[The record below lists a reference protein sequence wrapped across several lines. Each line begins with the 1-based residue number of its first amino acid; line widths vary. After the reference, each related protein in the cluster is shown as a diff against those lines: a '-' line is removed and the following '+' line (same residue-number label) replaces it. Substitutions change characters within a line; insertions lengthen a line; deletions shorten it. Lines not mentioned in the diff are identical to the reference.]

1 MTSIIGEDVKNMTK
15 EPSDSLGRMI
25 RTEDIPTIDLYM
37 DQIIQLFEQTFA
49 DTKRD
54 KNDKIMTKTMINN
67 YAKGGLL
74 FPIQKKR
81 YSREHIMLIA
91 LIYELK
97 GILSVHDIKTAL
109 RRISKEGLPQEMDG
123 VYTRYLALADENL
136 QLFKT
141 EIRHHQERV
150 ASQIAEMEADEEV
163 QDILMILTCVNMSNL
178 YRRMAEDLIDGLED
192 PDEESL

>member
-1 MTSIIGEDVKNMTK
+1 MTK

-54 KNDKIMTKTMINN
+54 KSDKIMTKTMINN

-109 RRISKEGLPQEMDG
+109 RRISREGSPKEMND
-123 VYTRYLALADENL
+123 VYSRYLKLADENL
-136 QLFKT
+136 QLFKD
-141 EIRHHQERV
+141 EISKHKKRV
-150 ASQIAEMEADEEV
+150 ESHILEMETDEEV
-163 QDILMILTCVNMSNL
+163 QDVLMILACVNMSNL
-178 YRRMAEDLIDGLED
+178 YRRMAEELIDDLAD
-192 PDEESL
+192 PDEDSL